1 MLSWPEPESFSKRI
15 LFSYGCNMP
24 IYEIDCQDH
33 IVRMKVDKTIS
44 RKRLKG
50 VALKF
55 LQNKYGPEIYRGGD
69 IASIKLKEEE

>member
-1 MLSWPEPESFSKRI
+1 
-15 LFSYGCNMP
+15 MP

-33 IVRMKVDKTIS
+33 IVEMKVDKPIAK
-44 RKRLKG
+44 KRLKG

-69 IASIKLKEEE
+69 IASIKLKEEEK